1 MMSYLS
7 IYLVTLRGQN
17 PWIPLQYETRG
28 AAAAYSP
35 YAGASYGAAPVQ
47 AVAKL
52 GGRHKN
58 KSLTGLCHVTK
69 ACLLLDLL

>member
-17 PWIPLQYETRG
+17 PWILLQYETRG

-35 YAGASYGAAPVQ
+35 YAGANYGAAAVAPVQ
-47 AVAKL
+47 VAKL
-52 GGRHKN
+52 GGSHKTN
-58 KSLTGLCHVTK
+58 P
-69 ACLLLDLL
+69 